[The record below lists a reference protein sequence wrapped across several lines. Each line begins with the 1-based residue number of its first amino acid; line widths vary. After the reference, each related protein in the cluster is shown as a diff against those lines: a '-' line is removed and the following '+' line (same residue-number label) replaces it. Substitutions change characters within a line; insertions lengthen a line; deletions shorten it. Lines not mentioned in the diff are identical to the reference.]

1 VPLVDVSKN
10 SIKELT
16 ELLNREPRGSNE
28 LLVAMEADPRA
39 GVRNLAKRTRARL
52 LAEQKE
58 LERLDALWQFERE
71 VWRKGFT
78 KIAGTDEVGVGPL
91 AGPVVAAAVILPRDF
106 EARGINDS
114 KQVEESERDRLA
126 EYIRTQ
132 AIAWALGQAEVHE
145 IDQINILQASLLA
158 MERAI
163 RALKVAPD
171 YLLIDAR
178 ELKTV
183 ALPQQG
189 IIKGDA
195 RSVSIA
201 AASILAKT
209 HRDALMVTLDAK
221 FPGYGLAKHK
231 GYPVPEHLEALKRLG
246 PCELHRRSF
255 APVREVLG
263 SQLPLLNE
271 SRREGKVEGP

>member
-1 VPLVDVSKN
+1 MDVSKN